1 MAQAATEHGV
11 LELDLEPRRRAD
23 AADRRPRAA
32 EHQRAGQ
39 EPPLGP
45 ARDEVAGRAQRGE
58 RALLVEDAGGVDRRE
73 GSQHERVPMVLAI
86 VETPQRRPD
95 RLAAELLRERDA
107 YRIGL
112 ALAV

>member
-1 MAQAATEHGV
+1 MADAAAGDRV

-23 AADRRPRAA
+23 AADRRQRAA

-39 EPPLGP
+39 KPPLGP

-58 RALLVEDAGGVDRRE
+58 RALLVEDAGAVDRRE
-73 GSQHERVPMVLAI
+73 GAQHERVPMVLDL

-95 RLAAELLRERDA
+95 RLAAELLR
-107 YRIGL
+107 
-112 ALAV
+112 